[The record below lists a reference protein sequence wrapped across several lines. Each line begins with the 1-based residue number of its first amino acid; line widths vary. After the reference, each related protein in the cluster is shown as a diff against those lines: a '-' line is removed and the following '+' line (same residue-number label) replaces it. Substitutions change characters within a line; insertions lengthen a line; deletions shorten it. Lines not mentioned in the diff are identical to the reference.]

1 MIINEQEGYLTNEI
15 HLQVAAFSSMAA
27 AAYMRIFLE
36 ETRDI
41 SDTSTQP
48 LLESESGDS
57 MDNGKKVL
65 QEESPQNSS
74 DASIQSLLKSDPS
87 NSSDDGNSS
96 HKVRGFK
103 KIPSIYDIV
112 SLLGSRCL
120 TNHIYEVPM
129 SWYMSRKFSQIYW
142 KYDDFENWQLKFL
155 IFIFGLVK
163 KTKNWKENLNFLIVS

>member
-1 MIINEQEGYLTNEI
+1 
-15 HLQVAAFSSMAA
+15 MAA

-48 LLESESGDS
+48 LLESEPDS
-57 MDNGKKVL
+57 IDNGKKVL
-65 QEESPQNSS
+65 QEELPQNSS

-103 KIPSIYDIV
+103 KIPSIYDIM

-120 TNHIYEVPM
+120 TNHIYEVSM
-129 SWYMSRKFSQIYW
+129 S
-142 KYDDFENWQLKFL
+142 
-155 IFIFGLVK
+155 
-163 KTKNWKENLNFLIVS
+163 